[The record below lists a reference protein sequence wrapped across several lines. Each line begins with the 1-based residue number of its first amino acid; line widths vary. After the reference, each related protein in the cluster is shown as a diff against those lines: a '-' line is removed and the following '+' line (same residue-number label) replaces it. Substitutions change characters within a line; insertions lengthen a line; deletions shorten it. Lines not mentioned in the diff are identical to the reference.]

1 MANSM
6 RYGAD
11 GFPIEDPA
19 EEEKEERAAR
29 GEEQNVGM
37 AFAPG
42 TIDGVPLPAKDTAPL
57 VEHVAKLTTHDDL
70 PLCADCPAPRQASC
84 LLSGTIRGTTICDRF
99 HVDDLDA
106 AQAAAGR
113 ADPVVKTKRTR
124 KPRATAPIPPAR
136 EDGTMRVVRLESENV
151 KRLRAVT
158 IDPEGG
164 VVVVAGRNAQGK
176 SSVLDSIEMALAGKR
191 AIPAEPIRHGEAG
204 ARTVIDLDG
213 LRVTRTYT
221 PSGGGTLR
229 VERANGD
236 RPARP
241 QELLDEL
248 FGALTFDPLAF
259 ARATPKAQVEM
270 LRQVTG
276 LDTSDLD
283 TARSE
288 VYAQRTDV
296 GRRRD
301 AAKARC
307 VPITGPVVEVSVG
320 EIVRQIQ
327 EAGQKRHE
335 RDQFDL
341 ARAKA
346 QGDRAAAAR
355 RILAIET
362 ELTNLRA
369 QIVRLDALVALPC
382 TVVVPDVAALQSAL
396 ACAEDTNRQARAN
409 ADAAKQQAAAESL
422 NAEYVALTEKIEG
435 IDAARAARVA
445 GATMPIEGL
454 ALDAECVRYQ
464 GVPLSQASQAES
476 LRVSLAVGAALATK
490 ARILLVRD
498 ASVLDAEQMALVRAW
513 ATERGYQVWLE
524 RVGTGDAGAVVIE
537 DGSVVA

>member
-1 MANSM
+1 VLF
-6 RYGAD
+6 R
-11 GFPIEDPA
+11 
-19 EEEKEERAAR
+19 
-29 GEEQNVGM
+29 
-37 AFAPG
+37 
-42 TIDGVPLPAKDTAPL
+42 
-57 VEHVAKLTTHDDL
+57 
-70 PLCADCPAPRQASC
+70 
-84 LLSGTIRGTTICDRF
+84 
-99 HVDDLDA
+99 
-106 AQAAAGR
+106 
-113 ADPVVKTKRTR
+113 
-124 KPRATAPIPPAR
+124 
-136 EDGTMRVVRLESENV
+136 SENV

-158 IDPEGG
+158 IDPDGG

-191 AIPAEPIRHGEAG
+191 AIPQEPIRHGEAG

-221 PSGGGTLR
+221 PAGGGTLR

-283 TARSE
+283 SARAE
-288 VYAQRTDV
+288 VYSQRTDV

-307 VPITGPVVEVSVG
+307 VPIVGAVLEVSVS
-320 EIVRQIQ
+320 EIVRQLQ
-327 EAGQKRHE
+327 SAQQQQHALDQYRLGQ
-335 RDQFDL
+335 
-341 ARAKA
+341 AKA

-355 RILAIET
+355 RILALET

-369 QIVRLDALVALPC
+369 QVVALDATLAQPC
-382 TVVVPDVAALQSAL
+382 TVVVPDVVALQQSL

-409 ADAAKQQAAAESL
+409 ADSAKQQSAADSL
-422 NAEYVALTEKIEG
+422 QAEYATLTEKIEG

-445 GATMPIEGL
+445 SATMPIDGL
-454 ALDAECVRYQ
+454 VLDAECVRYQ
-464 GVPLSQASQAES
+464 GVPLAQASQAES

-498 ASVLDAEQMALVRAW
+498 ASVLDAEQMALVRSW

-537 DGSVVA
+537 DGAVVDGSAVAS